1 MNIWNSLPNDVVEV
15 DVDTINIF
23 KNRLDKYWTNQE
35 VFLMILTLTLP
46 ELEIYQFVSECMMVK
61 MRA

>member
-1 MNIWNSLPNDVVEV
+1 VNIWNSLPNDVVEV